1 MIFYPCEPRGGAWSR
16 YSPFYRSFC
25 VWLYRDFVSQHI
37 FGWKHAFPI
46 LTAVFPEENQPDEAT
61 IVGWYRD
68 NPDYPEKL
76 HTVGSPRPVEYFQE
90 WCASHPREAS
100 NFRELAFLK
109 TSTESQSGGF
119 RPQEYPG
126 QPSRT
131 AAPIY
136 FPQVQVQSAIF
147 NNNPI
152 EQSFGVMCQLM
163 FLAMVGLFARQCFET
178 AKS

>member
-16 YSPFYRSFC
+16 YSPFYRGFC

-37 FGWKHAFPI
+37 FGWKHALSI

-76 HTVGSPRPVEYFQE
+76 HTVGSPQPVEYFQE

-100 NFRELAFLK
+100 NFRALALLK

-119 RPQEYPG
+119 RPQEYLG
-126 QPSRT
+126 QPGRT

-136 FPQVQVQSAIF
+136 FPQGQSAIF

-152 EQSFGVMCQLM
+152 EQSFGFMYQLM
-163 FLAMVGLFARQCFET
+163 FLAMAGLFARQCAEI

>member
-1 MIFYPCEPRGGAWSR
+1 VIFYPCEPRGGAWSKH
-16 YSPFYRSFC
+16 SPFYRCFC

-37 FGWKHAFPI
+37 FGWQYAFSI
-46 LTAVFPEENQPDEAT
+46 LTAIFPEEKQPDEAT
-61 IVGWYRD
+61 IIGWYKD
-68 NPDYPEKL
+68 NPGYPEKL
-76 HTVGSPRPVEYFQE
+76 PIVGPPKPVEYFQE
-90 WCASHPREAS
+90 WCASHPSEARK
-100 NFRELAFLK
+100 FRALAFLK

-126 QPSRT
+126 QPGRT

-136 FPQVQVQSAIF
+136 FPQVQSAIF

-163 FLAMVGLFARQCFET
+163 FLAMAGLFARQCAEI

>member
-1 MIFYPCEPRGGAWSR
+1 MSGSTEI
-16 YSPFYRSFC
+16 
-25 VWLYRDFVSQHI
+25 LVSQHI
-37 FGWKHAFPI
+37 FGWKHAFSI

-61 IVGWYRD
+61 IAGWYRD

-90 WCASHPREAS
+90 WCASHPSAVS
-100 NFRELAFLK
+100 DFRALALLK

-119 RPQEYPG
+119 RPQEYLG
-126 QPSRT
+126 QPGRT

-136 FPQVQVQSAIF
+136 FPQVQSAIF

-152 EQSFGVMCQLM
+152 EQSLGVMYQLM
-163 FLAMVGLFARQCFET
+163 FLAMAGWFARQCAEI